1 MWSDKTGQFKVEAE
15 YLGVKDKKIRLHKLN
30 GVIIEVPVE
39 KMSEEDVQLVR
50 RHESRKS
57 RAMSIQDD
65 DDVPLGRSPR
75 RQGSR
80 SAETIGRESPMPSQ
94 SRTPPQQQEPPK
106 QTRRKP
112 PYDWFAFFLD
122 AGVNMDDCT
131 RYAARFERD
140 SLDET
145 LIPDLD
151 GSTLR
156 SLGLKEGDILRVKRV
171 VDTKYAK
178 KTPEQEAQI
187 RADEDYARQLQEHED
202 GGSKGPPPQAP
213 PGLFTKSD
221 GKLANNTRRGRP
233 DKKSSGPESVDSS
246 AIAGAAD
253 ALSRS
258 TLNPSPPPVTI
269 SPAPEDKKAAQEKPA
284 NLITGFDDD
293 AWTIKPSS
301 SKPASPAPQSPSAT
315 AASVNTSPTAGT
327 GTDSLLAQIH
337 ALRPANT
344 GIVASQNTGSS
355 FEQLAKMQGQAR
367 PVQQTQTGSSSGFSG
382 PSPNQYGLGVQGS
395 NMPMGQIQ
403 AQPSGSSMSSPN
415 GARGP
420 VAPIP
425 SNQGLLNPMQPNM
438 TGMFVPTS
446 NSPNAQQQQMHMQP
460 QQTGYMQQPQPTGYM
475 QQQQSPMM
483 AQPTGYAQGFQQ
495 GYGGPQQQQ
504 MQPSKRPS
512 FSLSW
517 PPADNFVQT

>member
-15 YLGVKDKKIRLHKLN
+15 YLGLKDRKIRLHKLN
-30 GVIIEVPVE
+30 GVIIEVPIE

-50 RHESRKS
+50 RHEARKT

-75 RQGSR
+75 RGSATPSR
-80 SAETIGRESPMPSQ
+80 SAETIGRESPMPGQ
-94 SRTPPQQQEPPK
+94 SRQPPQSPAPQQK
-106 QTRRKP
+106 TRRKP

-122 AGVNMDDCT
+122 AGVDMDDCT
-131 RYAARFERD
+131 RYASRFERD

-213 PGLFTKSD
+213 PGLFTGPN

-253 ALSRS
+253 ALSRT
-258 TLNPSPPPVTI
+258 TLSPTPPPVTI
-269 SPAPEDKKAAQEKPA
+269 SPAPEEPKKEKPTT
-284 NLITGFDDD
+284 LLTGFDDD

-301 SKPASPAPQSPSAT
+301 SKPASPAPHSPQAT
-315 AASVNTSPTAGT
+315 SASVNTSPAAQT
-327 GTDSLLAQIH
+327 GTDSLLAQIQ

-344 GIVASQNTGSS
+344 GVASQNTGSS
-355 FEQLAKMQGQAR
+355 FEQLAKMTGQPR

-382 PSPNQYGLGVQGS
+382 PAANQYGLGVQGS

-403 AQPSGSSMSSPN
+403 AQPSGGGVASPN

-420 VAPIP
+420 VAPVP

-438 TGMFVPTS
+438 TGMFVPTRG
-446 NSPNAQQQQMHMQP
+446 SPGGQQQQHMQPQQTGYMMQP
-460 QQTGYMQQPQPTGYM
+460 QQTGYMQQPQ
-475 QQQQSPMM
+475 QPMM
-483 AQPTGYAQGFQQ
+483 GQPTGYAQGFQQ
-495 GYGGPQQQQ
+495 GYGGPQQ
-504 MQPSKRPS
+504 MQPST
-512 FSLSW
+512 FYLTSLHRRKERRH
-517 PPADNFVQT
+517 